1 MASFLH
7 FLVSVPVHQ
16 VAEAHLIHLKAILYD
31 SSKGRYGRDIAATL
45 RDAARCSAASVM
57 LGKSLEL
64 RHTIRLIHELDTEI
78 EDIEAAIQSV
88 MDEIR
93 SPIITIPDMGIR
105 MGAIILVKKAI
116 SLSST
121 RQMKSSRLPEYHLPL
136 TNLGALR
143 YLESIRTW
151 KSEIPTICDT
161 LLTTPQSM
169 SVIGTRALPFT
180 LLRSGNEGKH
190 YNVAL
195 SRAAKKLV
203 RLIYAM
209 ETSQQPYRNAA

>member
-57 LGKSLEL
+57 LAKSLEL
-64 RHTIRLIHELDTEI
+64 QHTIRLIHELDTEI

-93 SPIITIPDMGIR
+93 SPIITIPDMGVR
-105 MGAIILVKKAI
+105 MGAVILAKIGDFTLFDSPDKIFASAGI
-116 SLSST
+116 SPSTYQSGCPSLSGVYSHMEK
-121 RQMKSSRLPEYHLPL
+121 RDSHY
-136 TNLGALR
+136 LR
-143 YLESIRTW
+143 YASYNATKYVCHW
-151 KSEIPTICDT
+151 DPSF
-161 LLTTPQSM
+161 
-169 SVIGTRALPFT
+169 SVYL
-180 LLRSGNEGKH
+180 
-190 YNVAL
+190 
-195 SRAAKKLV
+195 AKK
-203 RLIYAM
+203 R
-209 ETSQQPYRNAA
+209 E

>member
-57 LGKSLEL
+57 LAKSLEL

-93 SPIITIPDMGIR
+93 SPIITIPDMGVR
-105 MGAIILVKKAI
+105 MGAIIL
-116 SLSST
+116 
-121 RQMKSSRLPEYHLPL
+121 
-136 TNLGALR
+136 
-143 YLESIRTW
+143 
-151 KSEIPTICDT
+151 
-161 LLTTPQSM
+161 
-169 SVIGTRALPFT
+169 
-180 LLRSGNEGKH
+180 
-190 YNVAL
+190 
-195 SRAAKKLV
+195 AK
-203 RLIYAM
+203 
-209 ETSQQPYRNAA
+209 